1 MLSDRMRL
9 TLAWSI
15 LVIAALIVCW
25 FLWSV
30 RILTRYEGFQ
40 ATVDAVE
47 NPLAA
52 PSIAR
57 LMTVIQR
64 MSAIVMQPTFFT
76 DAIRKSQMSA
86 MDMARDHLNSEKK

>member
-1 MLSDRMRL
+1 MLSDRVRL

-15 LVIAALIVCW
+15 LVIAALIVFW
-25 FLWSV
+25 FLWS
-30 RILTRYEGFQ
+30 TRGMSQYEGFQ
-40 ATVDAVE
+40 D
-47 NPLAA
+47 LDA

-86 MDMARDHLNSEKK
+86 MDMAREQLNSEKK

>member
-1 MLSDRMRL
+1 MLSDRVRL

-25 FLWSV
+25 FLWSTRV
-30 RILTRYEGFQ
+30 RTQYEGFQ
-40 ATVDAVE
+40 D
-47 NPLAA
+47 LDA

-86 MDMARDHLNSEKK
+86 MDMAREQLNSEKK